1 LIIEEYHKLK
11 KTYKKV
17 IVAGESAGG
26 NLALSMSLKIKV
38 DGILL
43 IYPALNLRNYVNKDL
58 SSCWNPGNIKS
69 L

>member
-1 LIIEEYHKLK
+1 M
-11 KTYKKV
+11 
-17 IVAGESAGG
+17 AGESAGG

-43 IYPALNLRNYVNKDL
+43 IYPALNLRNYDNKDL
-58 SSCWNPGNIKS
+58 SSIWNPGNVKS